1 MVAAAVWTIMYNAD
15 IIVKTATFLSGRSGK
30 IRPILVTAV
39 AHPMSAK
46 FRTGITLAMFAL
58 VVFTLTVMSVLS
70 STFGTQFSDPEVVTG
85 GWDIEG
91 TINAKTPIENIR
103 RDISPQTLNKID
115 AIGGHTLMGAEVRP
129 FGNEDPEWET
139 TALWALDEGFMANAG
154 FDIKIPADGYG
165 PNTKDIWQELID
177 NPNLAVVGGNEIQ
190 TSETRQDGWRK
201 DYLKGLYYDS
211 ESFTPFDIE
220 VNANNAEAT
229 IKLTIIGVL
238 AVSYTHLRAHET

>member
-1 MVAAAVWTIMYNAD
+1 MEADIASQGVGLASNTDFSIIQLFIRAD

-115 AIGGHTLMGAEVRP
+115 AIGGHTP
-129 FGNEDPEWET
+129 
-139 TALWALDEGFMANAG
+139 
-154 FDIKIPADGYG
+154 
-165 PNTKDIWQELID
+165 
-177 NPNLAVVGGNEIQ
+177 
-190 TSETRQDGWRK
+190 
-201 DYLKGLYYDS
+201 
-211 ESFTPFDIE
+211 
-220 VNANNAEAT
+220 
-229 IKLTIIGVL
+229 
-238 AVSYTHLRAHET
+238 VSYTHLRAHET